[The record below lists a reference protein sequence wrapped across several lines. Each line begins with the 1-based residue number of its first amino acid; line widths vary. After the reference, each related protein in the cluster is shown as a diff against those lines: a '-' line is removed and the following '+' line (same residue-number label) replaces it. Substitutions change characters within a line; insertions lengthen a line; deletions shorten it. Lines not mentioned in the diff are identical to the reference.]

1 MPPKDR
7 VKQSVRL
14 EPEAIAIVDAY
25 AQANNMTKTDAIN
38 ALILASQAVTHTQ
51 DKLPPI
57 IATQNT
63 LAQWQK
69 DIETRLSSLEA
80 ATQQAPNCHPT
91 DTQAATQDA
100 TLKPIQFTLRQEITG
115 QHSKLYSILLGNVTA
130 KQKIGK
136 YWYYLFQ
143 DLGIICDATPSR
155 ANKKK
160 FTVGA
165 ILEPGRTVKVNLDGT
180 FMNTESLTW
189 EYEPLETTHSQVDLP
204 PTDATQDALE
214 APDKPVVDDEPVIDI
229 EALPPTAT
237 QEATTVG
244 ATPDTAEL
252 EALSRAQFKDRYQLD
267 DGKYGQAF
275 KAALDKGYWVA
286 PDDRA
291 WKVAGRKDKAAW
303 TQTTADSILVT
314 A

>member
-14 EPEAIAIVDAY
+14 EPEAIGIVDAY

-51 DKLPPI
+51 GSLPPI
-57 IATQNT
+57 IATQNSLT
-63 LAQWQK
+63 QWQK
-69 DIETRLSSLEA
+69 DIEARLSSLEA
-80 ATQQAPNCHPT
+80 
-91 DTQAATQDA
+91 A
-100 TLKPIQFTLRQEITG
+100 TLKPIQFTLEQEISG

-155 ANKKK
+155 ANKNK
-160 FTVGA
+160 FRVGA
-165 ILEPGRTVKVNLDGT
+165 ILEPGRTVRVSPDGT

-189 EYEPLETTHSQVDLP
+189 EYEPLETTHTQTELP
-204 PTDATQDALE
+204 PTTATQDALE
-214 APDKPVVDDEPVIDI
+214 ASDKPVVDDEPVIDI
-229 EALPPTAT
+229 EALPPTAAQEPT
-237 QEATTVG
+237 VNADPISPEYHLEATTVG
-244 ATPDTAEL
+244 ATPDTIEQEHL
-252 EALSRAQFKDRYQLD
+252 DRNQFRDRYQLD
-267 DGKYGQAF
+267 NGEYGRAV
-275 KAALDKGYWVA
+275 KASNLGGCWVA
-286 PDDRA
+286 PDGTA
-291 WKVAGRKDKAAW
+291 WKVTGKKDKAVW
-303 TQTTADSILVT
+303 TQTIADSTLVT